1 MKNFARISMLTVM
14 LLALAGSASAIT
26 LPTNALVDIV
36 EGIIIAEVT
45 PLNFGV
51 LVKNPGVVVIDA
63 LGVLDD
69 TDAHLVITN
78 TNISEG
84 VFTVDSAI
92 GAEIEV
98 HCVAGA
104 SPPAGLALSLFTA
117 SWEGAAEAPA
127 VLATPATHTMV
138 AAQDNLG
145 IGATLTVTGAVVVAN
160 AVDIPYDVV
169 VVFQ

>member
-14 LLALAGSASAIT
+14 LLTLAGSAFALT

-36 EGIIIAEVT
+36 EGIIIAETT
-45 PLNFGV
+45 PMNFGV
-51 LVKNPGVVVIDA
+51 LVKNPGAVVIDA
-63 LGVLDD
+63 LGVLDNSD
-69 TDAHLVITN
+69 NLVITN
-78 TNISEG
+78 TNVSEG

-104 SPPAGLALSLFTA
+104 SPPAGLVLSLFTA
-117 SWEGAAEAPA
+117 SWEGGAEAPA
-127 VLATPATHTMV
+127 VLATPATHTMI
-138 AAQDNLG
+138 AAQDDLG
-145 IGATLTVTGAVVVAN
+145 IGATLTVSGAVVVAA
-160 AVDIPYDVV
+160 AVNIPYDVV